1 MEGGTVTNWRVHA
14 EIPQNLML
22 GNQFGPVML
31 SAAPINGEEH
41 TRHIM
46 TRSTS
51 LMAVSAV
58 SLLALTACVSPDRSA
73 NNDFKKTTTGAAI
86 GAGVGIVGG
95 LISGDTPAER
105 KQNALKAGL
114 IGAAGGAVV
123 GNVLDKQAAELQQSL
138 GNDRVT
144 ITNTGDRLIVTL
156 PQDILFASDSA
167 VLSGGIQGDLFA
179 VANNLQ
185 SYPNSTV
192 QVIGH
197 TDSSGEAGYNQ
208 NLSVQR
214 ANSVVNVLA
223 GAGVPR
229 TRLQGIGRGEDQP
242 IASNLTEDGKAQNRR
257 VEIVILPTS

>member
-1 MEGGTVTNWRVHA
+1 MIRSKPLFA
-14 EIPQNLML
+14 I
-22 GNQFGPVML
+22 
-31 SAAPINGEEH
+31 SAA
-41 TRHIM
+41 
-46 TRSTS
+46 
-51 LMAVSAV
+51 
-58 SLLALTACVSPDRSA
+58 SLLALSACQTPESRA
-73 NNDFKKTTTGAAI
+73 NNNDFKKTQTGAAI
-86 GAGVGIVGG
+86 GAGVGAVAG
-95 LISGDTPAER
+95 LISGGSVKDRNQAAV
-105 KQNALKAGL
+105 KGAL

-123 GNVLDKQAAELQQSL
+123 GNVLDKQAAELERSL

-167 VLSGGIQGDLFA
+167 VLSGSIQSDLVA

-197 TDSSGEAGYNQ
+197 TDSTGEASYNQ

-223 GAGVPR
+223 GAGVSR
-229 TRLQGIGRGEDQP
+229 ARLQGIGRGEDQP
-242 IASNLTEDGKAQNRR
+242 VASNLTEEGKAQNRR
-257 VEIVILPTS
+257 VEIVILPTA

>member
-1 MEGGTVTNWRVHA
+1 MKRA
-14 EIPQNLML
+14 
-22 GNQFGPVML
+22 
-31 SAAPINGEEH
+31 S
-41 TRHIM
+41 
-46 TRSTS
+46 S
-51 LMAVSAV
+51 LIAVSTV
-58 SLLALTACVSPDRSA
+58 SLLALTACSNPNTA
-73 NNDFKKTTTGAAI
+73 QNNNDFQKTKTGAAI
-86 GAGVGIVGG
+86 GAATGAVAGLIVGG
-95 LISGDTPAER
+95 DSSKDR
-105 KQNALKAGL
+105 RQNAVKGAL
-114 IGAAGGAVV
+114 IGAAGGAAV
-123 GNVLDKQAAELQQSL
+123 GNVLDRQAAELQESL

-144 ITNTGDRLIVTL
+144 VTNTGDRLIVTL

-167 VLSGGIQGDLFA
+167 TLSGGLQSDLIA

-208 NLSVQR
+208 RLSVDR

-229 TRLQGIGRGEDQP
+229 TRLQAIGRGEDQP
-242 IASNLTEDGKAQNRR
+242 VASNLTEEGKAQNRR